1 MYRDSVD
8 ALQQLMSSSVK
19 QISAKSWRMRN
30 GIEHCV
36 VQVTLAG
43 GEEYRIEAY
52 GEEAEDLFKM
62 AKKYLPFCL
71 H

>member
-1 MYRDSVD
+1 
-8 ALQQLMSSSVK
+8 
-19 QISAKSWRMRN
+19 MRN